1 VNLPHTNILMGP
13 CEISKMTIHEQQA
26 LDLQA
31 YYIKTSKVWSFNPK
45 NQVYHQPLI
54 EVQNSDKICDLQVQN
69 V

>member
-1 VNLPHTNILMGP
+1 MEFQRWVQYTWTT
-13 CEISKMTIHEQQA
+13 S

-31 YYIKTSKVWSFNPK
+31 YYIKTTKVWSFNPK
-45 NQVYHQPLI
+45 NQVYHQSLI

>member
-1 VNLPHTNILMGP
+1 
-13 CEISKMTIHEQQA
+13 MTIHEQQA

-45 NQVYHQPLI
+45 NQVYHQSLI